1 MSLTALILAGGQ
13 SRRMGEDK
21 AMMHGG
27 VVRLQSL
34 VKRVGIERCIV
45 MCGHASRRD
54 LFQGEVLQ
62 DPLDIEG
69 LHRLLPWARQNV
81 GGSILLL
88 PCDAFLLDE
97 DALHAFLS
105 RSKNGGVALDEQGRR
120 QPLFARIPEHIE
132 LPEGPSS
139 VHEWLLP
146 LPSVEVSPYGRAFSN
161 FNTPDDL
168 RRLPPQPLDL

>member
-27 VVRLQSL
+27 VGRLQSL
-34 VKRVGIERCIV
+34 VKDVGIERCIV
-45 MCGHASRRD
+45 LCGHASRKH

-62 DPLDIEG
+62 DPLGLEG
-69 LHRLLPWARQNV
+69 LHRLLPWARKSV
-81 GGSILLL
+81 ETAVLLL

-97 DALHAFLS
+97 EALHAFLS
-105 RSKNGGVALDEQGRR
+105 HAQTGGVALDEEGRR
-120 QPLFARIPEHIE
+120 QPLFALIPEHIE
-132 LPEGPSS
+132 LTESPNS

-146 LPSVEVSPYGRAFSN
+146 LPSIELSPHGRAFSN
-161 FNTPDDL
+161 FNTRDDL
-168 RRLPPQPLDL
+168 QRLQPRPLDS

>member
-1 MSLTALILAGGQ
+1 MPWTRCTEDHPMSLTALILAGGQ

-45 MCGHASRRD
+45 MCGHASRSD

-62 DPLDIEG
+62 DPLDIGG
-69 LHRLLPWARQNV
+69 LHRLLPWARQHV

-88 PCDAFLLDE
+88 PCDAFLLHEARCRPFYPARKTVVWRLMNKDGGNRCSHGS
-97 DALHAFLS
+97 LNTSSYRRGPTLS
-105 RSKNGGVALDEQGRR
+105 KSGCCRC
-120 QPLFARIPEHIE
+120 H
-132 LPEGPSS
+132 
-139 VHEWLLP
+139 
-146 LPSVEVSPYGRAFSN
+146 
-161 FNTPDDL
+161 
-168 RRLPPQPLDL
+168 RLK